1 MFDNNGVVPRDTGGG
16 EGSEAGRQGI
26 AVRGCGLKP
35 LTNAIS
41 YRN

>member
-16 EGSEAGRQGI
+16 EGSESGG

-35 LTNAIS
+35 LTNAIA